1 MSGRPRAIGEYNS
14 GGRDYIMRHSGT
26 DDKNVQA
33 RALED
38 VRRSRLLLVSEVY
51 PPTIGGSGML
61 MQGIYSRIEDARVT
75 VLTDGHGT
83 SGDTV
88 EHGVAVL
95 RRPLATS
102 TWGLLSLTGL
112 RAHVR
117 LAWRIWRLL
126 PRRDGIVHCARALPE
141 GVAAR
146 LSNMIGGPGY
156 VCWAHGEDLAT
167 ARASREFTFLTSW
180 VFRGARAA
188 LANSRNTAEMLGAF
202 GVPQDIRHVVYPAV
216 DANRF
221 RPDVDGADIRR
232 LYAAPGDILL
242 LSVGRLQRRKG
253 HDVMIRAIAA
263 LSQDLPGLRYVIAGD
278 GDERT
283 RLEQLADEHHVRD
296 RVFFP
301 GPVRDETLPAYYTAA
316 DIFVLPNR
324 IDDDG
329 DIEGFGIV
337 FLEASAAGR
346 PVIGGRSGGV
356 PEAVE
361 DGVTGV
367 LVDGSDV
374 EAVAAAIRELAVSP
388 EKRHRMGRDGRARV
402 LERFTWD
409 QAARSVSD
417 LHRRL
422 MRAR

>member
-1 MSGRPRAIGEYNS
+1 MRRNGAGEKIVHSRAG
-14 GGRDYIMRHSGT
+14 
-26 DDKNVQA
+26 
-33 RALED
+33 ED
-38 VRRSRLLLVSEVY
+38 VPGSRLLLVSEVY
-51 PPTIGGSGML
+51 PPTIGGSGVL
-61 MQGIYSRIEDARVT
+61 MEGIYTRVQGARVT

-83 SGDTV
+83 SGDGV
-88 EHGVAVL
+88 ENGVAVL
-95 RRPLATS
+95 RRPVAAR
-102 TWGLLSLTGL
+102 TWGVLSVTGL

-126 PRRDGIVHCARALPE
+126 RRRDGLVHCARALPE

-146 LSNMIGGPGY
+146 LSQLFGGPGY

-202 GVPQDIRHVVYPAV
+202 GVPQNIRHVVYPAV

-221 RPDVDGADIRR
+221 HPDVDGADVRR
-232 LYAAPGDILL
+232 LYAAPDDTLL

-253 HDVMIRAIAA
+253 HDVVIRAIAA
-263 LSQDLPGLRYVIAGD
+263 LNRDLPGLRYVIAGE

-283 RLEQLADEHHVRD
+283 RLEQLAGAEHVQD
-296 RVFFP
+296 RVFFV
-301 GPVRDETLPAYYTAA
+301 GSVGDEALPAYYAAA
-316 DIFVLPNR
+316 DMFVLPNR
-324 IDDDG
+324 IDTDG

-337 FLEASAAGR
+337 FLEAAAAGR

-361 DGVTGV
+361 DGVTGL

-388 EKRHRMGRDGRARV
+388 ETRRRMGRDGRARV
-402 LERFTWD
+402 LARFTWD

-417 LHRRL
+417 LQRRL
-422 MRAR
+422 IDAR